1 MRKLLLL
8 GSILFLSFAE
18 ARMLDAIAIIV
29 EGEPITTA
37 EIRAIKTQMGVSD
50 KQARE
55 MLIQDRLQKSAI
67 KDIEIDEKRID
78 EKITSI
84 AKQNNLTVPKM
95 QKILKQQG
103 TSWTKYRKSIREAL
117 KKEKFFQKNILA
129 SIPTPTEEELKRY
142 YNNHKE
148 DFVAP
153 SSVSL
158 IEYSAKTEAA
168 LKNFLTTK
176 KLTSSVHSKKVTKK
190 TKGMN
195 SALLGSILQTQDGS
209 YTRPL
214 NAGDRYIS
222 YKVLSKNGQGAMPFE
237 AAQGAVGAR
246 WKQEQENKAM
256 KDYFQKLKTN
266 ADVQVIR

>member
-1 MRKLLLL
+1 MRKLVLL
-8 GSILFLSFAE
+8 GFTALLCFAE
-18 ARMLDAIAIIV
+18 AKMLDAIAIIV

-37 EIRAIKTQMGVSD
+37 EIRAIKTQMSVSD

-55 MLIQDRLQKSAI
+55 MLIQDRLQKSAM

-95 QKILKQQG
+95 QKILKSQG
-103 TSWTKYRKSIREAL
+103 TSWTKYRASIREAM
-117 KKEKFFQKNILA
+117 KKEKFFQKNIIA
-129 SIPTPTEEELKRY
+129 SIPTPTEDELKLY
-142 YNNHKE
+142 YQNNK
-148 DFVAP
+148 DSFSAP
-153 SSVSL
+153 ASVSL
-158 IEYSAKTEAA
+158 IEYSAKTEASM
-168 LKNFLTTK
+168 KQFLTSK
-176 KLTSSVHSKKVTKK
+176 KLNGVKSRKVTKQ

-195 SALLGSILQTQDGS
+195 SALLTSILQTQDGS

-222 YKVLSKNGQGAMPFE
+222 YKVLSKNGQSAMPFE
-237 AAQGAVGAR
+237 AAQNAVANK
-246 WKQEQENKAM
+246 WKQEQRNKAL
-256 KDYFQKLKTN
+256 KDYFEKLKTN